1 MNTMNSRIDPSRMGA
16 RELRDEIA
24 AERLTVAAVAH
35 ACLARIAER
44 EPVVGAWAHLDRDK
58 VWAAARA
65 LDVTT
70 RRGPLHGVPIGV
82 KDLIDTVDL
91 PTEYGSPIYRGHRP
105 SADAA
110 AVALARAAGALVLGK
125 TVTTEFAT
133 YHPGKTANPHDPA
146 RTPGGSSSGSAA
158 AVADC
163 MAPLAFG
170 TQTAGSIIRPA
181 AFCGIVGFKPSF
193 GAIPRAGTKLLA
205 DSLDTV
211 GVMAR
216 SVDDVALFSAV
227 LSGRPEFDRPGAPSA
242 PTIGLCLTLPGG
254 ASPSDATL
262 RLIEAAARRVEARG
276 ATLRPV
282 KLPAGF
288 ERLIEAQK
296 TVMAYEAA
304 GALAYERL
312 FRHAALSPALAAL
325 LNDGA
330 AIDAARYDAAREDAK
345 RIRAA
350 VAIAMA
356 KLDAVLAPAALDEA
370 PLGLD
375 ATGDP
380 VFCRPWTLLQLPC
393 LTLPAGFGPHDMPI
407 GVQLIAGP
415 RCDARLLTIAR
426 FVEAALS

>member
-1 MNTMNSRIDPSRMGA
+1 
-16 RELRDEIA
+16 
-24 AERLTVAAVAH
+24 
-35 ACLARIAER
+35 
-44 EPVVGAWAHLDRDK
+44 
-58 VWAAARA
+58 
-65 LDVTT
+65 
-70 RRGPLHGVPIGV
+70 
-82 KDLIDTVDL
+82 
-91 PTEYGSPIYRGHRP
+91 
-105 SADAA
+105 
-110 AVALARAAGALVLGK
+110 
-125 TVTTEFAT
+125 
-133 YHPGKTANPHDPA
+133 
-146 RTPGGSSSGSAA
+146 
-158 AVADC
+158 